1 MLKILVTGGA
11 GYIGSHTV
19 KVLGE
24 RKFEI
29 LTIDNLS
36 HGHKE
41 AVLYGDFIKLDI
53 SEEKELTKL
62 IEAFR
67 PDVVIHFAA
76 YINVKESVIHP
87 AKYYKNN
94 TVNTINMLEIL
105 VKHNIKNFIFS
116 STAAVYG
123 VPARVPIPENHDLN
137 PINSYGKSKLLV
149 EEVLKDFQL
158 SYGLNYVS
166 LRYFNAAGA
175 ESKYRIGESHKPETH
190 LIPLV
195 LKVAKKERKFIKV
208 YGSDYDTPDGTA
220 VRDYIHVEDLAVA
233 HVKAVE
239 YLMEKK
245 ESGIFNCGYGKGY
258 SVKEIIEVAKK
269 VTGKEI
275 PIQFCDRREGD
286 PPVLVAD
293 NTKIRRELDWIPKYD
308 DIEYIIKTAWEWEKN
323 KRF

>member
-24 RKFEI
+24 KKFEV

-76 YINVKESVIHP
+76 YIDVKESVTYPI
-87 AKYYKNN
+87 KYYKNN
-94 TVNTINMLEIL
+94 TINTINMLEIL
-105 VKHNIKNFIFS
+105 VKHNVKNFIFS

-123 VPARVPIPENHDLN
+123 VPTKVPIPENHDLN
-137 PINSYGKSKLLV
+137 PINSYGKSKLFV

-175 ESKYRIGESHKPETH
+175 EPKHRIGESHKPETH

-195 LKVAKKERKFIKV
+195 LKVAKKEKKFIKI

-239 YLMEKK
+239 YLIEKK

-275 PIQFCDRREGD
+275 PIQICDRREGD